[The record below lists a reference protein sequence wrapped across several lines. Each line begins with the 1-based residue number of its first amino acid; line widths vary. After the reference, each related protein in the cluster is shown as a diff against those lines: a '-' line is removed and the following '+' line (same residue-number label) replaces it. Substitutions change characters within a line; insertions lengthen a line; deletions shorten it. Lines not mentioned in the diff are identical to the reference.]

1 METILVIE
9 DMDPIRQAITA
20 ALAKAGF
27 NVLQA
32 SNGKEGL
39 KVALEEHPDILLV
52 DIIMPGLDGIDMV
65 GKLREDDWG
74 KDAPVVMLTNVE
86 DSDKIVAVQ
95 KYHVYDYLVK
105 SNWELDDV
113 VQHIKGK
120 LEAIAEERS
129 SANQE

>member
-1 METILVIE
+1 METILVVE

-20 ALAKAGF
+20 ALAKAGY

-32 SNGKEGL
+32 SNGTEGL
-39 KVALEEHPDILLV
+39 ELALVEHPDLLLV
-52 DIIMPGLDGIDMV
+52 DIIMPGIDGLELV
-65 GKLREDDWG
+65 EKLRQDEWG
-74 KDAPVVMLTNVE
+74 KNALVVMLTNVE

-113 VQHIKGK
+113 VHHIKGK
-120 LEAIAEERS
+120 IDLAKENVSTNE
-129 SANQE
+129 

>member
-1 METILVIE
+1 METILVVE

-20 ALAKAGF
+20 ALAKAGY

-32 SNGKEGL
+32 SNGTEGL
-39 KVALEEHPDILLV
+39 ELALAEHPDLLLV
-52 DIIMPGLDGIDMV
+52 DIIMPGIDGLELV
-65 GKLREDDWG
+65 ERLRQDEWG
-74 KDAPVVMLTNVE
+74 KNALVVMLTNVE

-113 VQHIKGK
+113 VNHIKGK
-120 LEAIAEERS
+120 LDLAKENVSTNE
-129 SANQE
+129 